1 LNQKQNGKGYYVY
14 STIVAIIG
22 FTFLFLFAFLIY
34 DLILKLSTEG
44 FGDKTIIQSIL
55 TIIGTV
61 FLGGFFTKNLEYK
74 NCRKLEAFKTQKEV
88 ALRIIDLSGL
98 ILSND
103 ENKEQAVIILKNE
116 NFKVKLF
123 FDDKLVS
130 LINTFLQNSEANTYN
145 QIVDSLKKYFKGL
158 K

>member
-1 LNQKQNGKGYYVY
+1 MNQKQNGKGYYVY

-88 ALRIIDLSGL
+88 A
-98 ILSND
+98 
-103 ENKEQAVIILKNE
+103 
-116 NFKVKLF
+116 
-123 FDDKLVS
+123 
-130 LINTFLQNSEANTYN
+130 
-145 QIVDSLKKYFKGL
+145 
-158 K
+158 